1 MSSSYMTKRALGN
14 SLKAVLLELP
24 FHKVTVKRIVDH
36 LGVNRQTFYYY
47 FQDIQQLMTWTLK
60 EEIQQSLS
68 DDVFFEN
75 WRLGLLRILFYIQQN
90 EQLCRT
96 IFASTGRG
104 AYEKA
109 IYEIAYELFW
119 KAEELDFQD
128 RDFDVNVLAVTFQGL
143 VDQWLEQGL
152 EEEPKQVLDQACRAV
167 SAYCPAKAGANGLAV

>member
-47 FQDIQQLMTWTLK
+47 FQDIQQLLTWTLK

-75 WRLGLLRILFYIQQN
+75 WRLGILRILFYIQQN

>member
-47 FQDIQQLMTWTLK
+47 FQDIQQLLTWTLK

>member
-47 FQDIQQLMTWTLK
+47 FQDIQQLLTWTLK

-68 DDVFFEN
+68 DVVFFEN

>member
-1 MSSSYMTKRALGN
+1 MTKRALGN

-47 FQDIQQLMTWTLK
+47 FQDIQQLLTWTLK